1 MWVGSGTTHFKQ
13 LCVCLFRSIFFLNK
27 ILHGDK
33 SLFPMRQNLVLVKVL
48 EKIGTVWLRLQF
60 LGLVLIKT
68 EEDVYLF
75 VQEQVCES
83 AERGNK
89 TELTRRSRLTR
100 TRGAVRR
107 HFGEICLFFFLSE
120 IQLRRET
127 TFSGSAQKKKKV
139 RCCCCTKL
147 LLLPGDMQLHFCKP
161 FGGRVLPGAG
171 YCVNPSQKTAQVDM
185 HH

>member
-1 MWVGSGTTHFKQ
+1 
-13 LCVCLFRSIFFLNK
+13 
-27 ILHGDK
+27 
-33 SLFPMRQNLVLVKVL
+33 MRQNLVLVKVL

-107 HFGEICLFFFLSE
+107 HFGEICPFFFYQKYSCVE
-120 IQLRRET
+120 RQLFLEARR
-127 TFSGSAQKKKKV
+127 KKKKSPV
-139 RCCCCTKL
+139 L
-147 LLLPGDMQLHFCKP
+147 LLHEAAAAPPGWHAAAFLQTIRRKSTSRCWLLCKP
-161 FGGRVLPGAG
+161 EP
-171 YCVNPSQKTAQVDM
+171 KTAQVVM
-185 HH
+185 HHWQQSDVAALSHS

>member
-1 MWVGSGTTHFKQ
+1 
-13 LCVCLFRSIFFLNK
+13 
-27 ILHGDK
+27 
-33 SLFPMRQNLVLVKVL
+33 MRQNLVLVKVL

-107 HFGEICLFFFLSE
+107 HFGEICLFFFL
-120 IQLRRET
+120 I
-127 TFSGSAQKKKKV
+127 G
-139 RCCCCTKL
+139 
-147 LLLPGDMQLHFCKP
+147 
-161 FGGRVLPGAG
+161 
-171 YCVNPSQKTAQVDM
+171 NTAA
-185 HH
+185 

>member
-1 MWVGSGTTHFKQ
+1 M
-13 LCVCLFRSIFFLNK
+13 CLFRSIFFLNK

-107 HFGEICLFFFLSE
+107 HFGEICLFFFL
-120 IQLRRET
+120 I
-127 TFSGSAQKKKKV
+127 G
-139 RCCCCTKL
+139 
-147 LLLPGDMQLHFCKP
+147 
-161 FGGRVLPGAG
+161 
-171 YCVNPSQKTAQVDM
+171 NTAA
-185 HH
+185 